1 MKNDSEKSNGEH
13 SAWVQELGD
22 FQSSDLDQ
30 REQARECDRFLLD
43 KDGQWEESV
52 ARTLDSQKRPRYTFD
67 QTTPAIEFIMSDI
80 EDMDFS
86 INVKPHSGEATKELA
101 LLREDMIRSIEN
113 DSNAT
118 KIYRDAC
125 RRLVRRGFD
134 AWIVKAKYRD
144 AWSFEQDLVVEA
156 IPNAINR
163 VWVSNTSSKADSS
176 DSDVAFILTSMSPS
190 KYKTQWPEGSGI
202 SIGDDSLNDY
212 EDNYKPE
219 VITIGEK
226 YYKKETTVE
235 VVQMSNGEVLE
246 VDDKFEAIVD
256 ELSRNGITE
265 TNRKK
270 VKDFKI
276 YHRFFDGGG
285 MLSPETETV
294 FKTLPVVTVYGNHE
308 LLGESS
314 KVTYHG
320 LVLKEMDYQR
330 VYNYAKSRE
339 IEEGALAPR
348 KKLIMTKK
356 MAAGNEKQI
365 AAMNVSADP
374 VLFINPD
381 PEHQQGVYETQG
393 AQPNSNLNVL
403 ASDMAL
409 GIQTTGGV
417 NNAMNGNFAGRMSE
431 GALKAQIDRGQ
442 GSTRKWVNALVNGIR
457 RTGQILIEALPVVY
471 DTKRQFMLI
480 GMDGTETM
488 STLND
493 EKYEIL
499 DDQTGKMIPINNL
512 NAGKY
517 KVFCDAGPAFANR
530 MEAGLAALLE
540 YAAIDPSIVQQGGD
554 IMLKAIDAPLVDK
567 LAERKREMMLQAGMI
582 PENQMTDEEKEKA
595 QAMAQQPQEPS
606 PQMVM
611 AQAEML
617 KGQAD
622 LLEQQNRQAEM
633 SISAGKIQAEAISRS
648 EKLQSETQLN
658 IAKITQ
664 NQQKIDNDARDKFI
678 KNAIAI
684 AELEFET
691 QQSQNANIQDNLQI
705 Q

>member
-13 SAWVQELGD
+13 NAWVQELGD

-163 VWVSNTSSKADSS
+163 VWVSNTASKADSS

-381 PEHQQGVYETQG
+381 PEHPQGVYETQG

-403 ASDMAL
+403 ASDMAM

-457 RTGQILIEALPVVY
+457 RTGQIMIEALPVVY

-480 GMDGTETM
+480 GMDGSETM
-488 STLND
+488 SMLND
-493 EKYEIL
+493 EKYEMM

-664 NQQKIDNDARDKFI
+664 NQEKIDNDARDKFI

-691 QQSQNANIQDNLQI
+691 QQSQNANIQENLQI

>member
-101 LLREDMIRSIEN
+101 LLREDIIRSIEN

-493 EKYEIL
+493 EKYEML

-691 QQSQNANIQDNLQI
+691 QQSQNANIQDNLQA